1 MSFRTVEQA
10 ISAKQR
16 MSRVHPWKSAISFA
30 HKESQSNVFGM
41 SPSSSPALPTQQGFV
56 QQQQMQQSLGSMH
69 MHRDMSSQQ
78 LQLAQYL
85 SNNATNTGKSPLQQ
99 QHLDQLD
106 GGSDEHMAAV
116 LAMARSQ
123 SAAPA
128 MQTSSS
134 FGVGGG
140 GNGSSGMYSDLQ
152 QPRPTKAVQQQQHR
166 FGLTED
172 EQAAADNLDNNNNSN
187 SNNMMFAPGASALI
201 RPASTGSSSNNIGS
215 SSAAERARNLALHV
229 STADGENRD
238 DELFL
243 MMMQQQLAQE
253 QKDVRQRQMMLDA
266 KADEL
271 ATQLHAMGGVS
282 GNDLNQKGGN
292 IHQSMHGGMPA
303 VASSQQNQDS
313 EAVLRRLCDDTYVPT
328 QPWPGNWE
336 HDAFYCSAVVAQ
348 LQQFGGTTTISKLR
362 GFLRSRVNATD
373 NIKSVPLKAMLSGY
387 PAFFVVRGNAVALTP
402 PLCQGIPSNPMY
414 GSSSSMMMSQP
425 PLISNNQQSS
435 LSPMHGL
442 QQQQGLGGYNDY
454 DNTNSIITGG
464 GMGGMTV
471 PGYNN
476 VNSNNHFAA
485 MQQQQMQMQSTNQ
498 EEQSLVYGDFMRTAA
513 YQLKNNQSSSQSLV
527 NEARE
532 RSVTTDFSQ
541 GDINININK
550 NNINKNNTLLD
561 PTLAASLLSISNLEN
576 SAGSSFSYGM

>member
-1 MSFRTVEQA
+1 
-10 ISAKQR
+10 

-69 MHRDMSSQQ
+69 MHSRDMSSQQQ

-85 SNNATNTGKSPLQQ
+85 SNNATNTGKSPLH
-99 QHLDQLD
+99 QHFDHLD
-106 GGSDEHMAAV
+106 GGNDEHIAAV

-140 GNGSSGMYSDLQ
+140 GNGSAGMYSDLQ

-166 FGLTED
+166 FGMTED
-172 EQAAADNLDNNNNSN
+172 ELAADNLDSNNNN

-201 RPASTGSSSNNIGS
+201 RPASTGSSSSNNIGS

-229 STADGENRD
+229 STSDGENRD
-238 DELFL
+238 DEMFL

-253 QKDVRQRQMMLDA
+253 QKDVRQRQLMLDA

-271 ATQLHAMGGVS
+271 ATQLHAMGGS
-282 GNDLNQKGGN
+282 GNDLNQKGN
-292 IHQSMHGGMPA
+292 IHHVHGGMPA
-303 VASSQQNQDS
+303 VASQQNQDS

-414 GSSSSMMMSQP
+414 GSSSMMMMMMSQP
-425 PLISNNQQSS
+425 PSISNNQQSS
-435 LSPMHGL
+435 HLPMHGL
-442 QQQQGLGGYNDY
+442 QQPQQGLGGYNDY
-454 DNTNSIITGG
+454 DSTNSIITGSS
-464 GMGGMTV
+464 MGGMTTV
-471 PGYNN
+471 PGYNNN
-476 VNSNNHFAA
+476 VNSNNHFSA
-485 MQQQQMQMQSTNQ
+485 MQQQQMQMQMQMQSTNQ
-498 EEQSLVYGDFMRTAA
+498 QEQSLDYGDFMRTAA
-513 YQLKNNQSSSQSLV
+513 FQLKSNLSSQSLV

-532 RSVTTDFSQ
+532 RTATAEFSQ
-541 GDINININK
+541 GDINMNK
-550 NNINKNNTLLD
+550 NNINSNNTLLD
-561 PTLAASLLSISNLEN
+561 PTLAVSLLSISNLEN
-576 SAGSSFSYGM
+576 SAGSSFSYGI